1 MPVFDQDDKAFSAE
15 IYAPIIKE
23 LTDIFGD
30 ITIYTRTPA
39 TGLWKEGI
47 AQVVK
52 DDIIEYEVMTE
63 EVESLWWKDYKE
75 QLRIKFNEDELIV
88 RSTSIELL

>member
-15 IYAPIIKE
+15 IYAPMIKE
-23 LTDIFGD
+23 LTDIFGG
-30 ITIYTRTPA
+30 ITTYTRTPA
-39 TGLWKEGI
+39 RGLWKEDN

-52 DDIIEYEVMTE
+52 DDIIVYEVMTE

-75 QLRIKFNEDELIV
+75 QLRIKFN
-88 RSTSIELL
+88 